1 MATVEQHSEQRTSEQ
16 QNGAPRIGEEISVEN
31 PATGQIIATVPD
43 LGPAAV
49 AEMALRGR
57 AAQPH
62 WEAYGFDGRA
72 RILLRAQ
79 KWLMDNAEQVVATI
93 VSETGKTFEDASLA
107 EIPYAANAFG
117 FWARHAPEYLADE
130 RVKSGQILVKGKK
143 LILRYRPLGLIGVI
157 GPWNYPLT
165 NSFGDC
171 IPALAAG
178 NSVILKPSEVTPLT
192 SMLMA
197 DGLREC
203 GLPDHVL
210 QIATGRGETGAALVN
225 EVDMIMFTGSTR
237 TGRKVAAAAAE
248 RLIPASLELGGKDPM
263 IVLSDAD
270 LERAANFATY
280 YSMQNAGQT
289 CISIE
294 RAYVEEPV
302 YDEFVAKVTDKVRA
316 LRVGPPQGFGS
327 VEVGAITFPPQLQT
341 IETHVADAI
350 DKGARVLAGGHAVQ
364 TGGGRFYE
372 PTVLVDVDHTMKI
385 MTDETFGPTLPIM
398 KVSDAEQALA
408 LANDTVY
415 GLGAS
420 VFTRDTERGEQLAR
434 RIESGAANVNDAMI
448 NYTALEL
455 PMGGAKAS
463 GLGSRHGAGG
473 IRKYCSQQ
481 AIVVTPRLALKRE
494 PHMYPYKARTSR
506 LLAGLFKLLYGRG
519 RRD

>member
-1 MATVEQHSEQRTSEQ
+1 MATVEQHPPETHNGVPDAEQ
-16 QNGAPRIGEEISVEN
+16 NIPVEN
-31 PATGQIIATVPD
+31 PATGEIVATVPD
-43 LGPAAV
+43 LGVEAV
-49 AEMALRGR
+49 AQMAARGR
-57 AAQPH
+57 SAQPG
-62 WEAYGFDGRA
+62 WEALGFEGRG
-72 RILLRAQ
+72 RVLLRAQ
-79 KWLMDNAEQVVATI
+79 KWLMDNAEQVIATI
-93 VSETGKTFEDASLA
+93 ISETGKTFEDASLA
-107 EIPYAANAFG
+107 EISYAGNAFG
-117 FWARHAPEYLADE
+117 FWAKQAPEYLADE
-130 RVKSGQILVKGKK
+130 RVKSGQLLVKGKK

-197 DGLREC
+197 EGLREC
-203 GLPDHVL
+203 GLPEGVL
-210 QIATGRGETGAALVN
+210 QIATGRGATGAALVE
-225 EVDMIMFTGSTR
+225 EVDMIMFTGSTA
-237 TGRKVAAAAAE
+237 TGRKVAEAAAR

-294 RAYVEEPV
+294 RAYVEAPV
-302 YDEFVAKVTDKVRA
+302 YDEFVAKVSEKVRA
-316 LRVGPPQGFGS
+316 LRVGVPQGPGS

-341 IETHVADAI
+341 IEDHVSDAV
-350 DKGARVLAGGHAVQ
+350 DRGAHVLAGGHTVK

-385 MTDETFGPTLPIM
+385 MTEETFGPTLPIM
-398 KVSDAEQALA
+398 KVADSEEAVR
-408 LANDTVY
+408 LANDSPY
-415 GLGAS
+415 GLGSS
-420 VFTRDTERGEQLAR
+420 VFTRDTERGEQIAR
-434 RIESGAANVNDAMI
+434 QLQTGAANVNDAMI
-448 NYTALEL
+448 NYTVLEL

-473 IRKYCSQQ
+473 IRKYTSQQ
-481 AIVVTPRLALKRE
+481 AIVITPRLALKRE
-494 PHMYPYKARTSR
+494 PHMYPYKKRTSR
-506 LLAGLFKLLYGRG
+506 LLARVFKFLYGRG
-519 RRD
+519 KRD